1 VSGGRTVVFAHEA
14 AREFDA
20 LDPVV
25 RGRVERALDQLATDP
40 LAVRGQVKRLKGDP
54 ALRLRVG
61 DWRII
66 FEPRRGEIVV
76 LAIAHRREVYRS
88 EP

>member
-1 VSGGRTVVFAHEA
+1 LAAEA

-20 LDPVV
+20 LDSSV
-25 RGRVERALDQLATDP
+25 RDRVEAALDRLSLDP
-40 LAVRGQVKRLKGDP
+40 LAVRNQIKRLKGDT
-54 ALRLRVG
+54 AMRLRVG

-66 FEPRRGEIVV
+66 FEISRSEIIV

-88 EP
+88 EQ

>member
-1 VSGGRTVVFAHEA
+1 MAPEA
-14 AREFDA
+14 AKEFDA

-25 RGRVERALDQLATDP
+25 RGRVERALDQLAADP
-40 LAVRGQVKRLKGDP
+40 IALRRQIKRLRSDV
-54 ALRLRVG
+54 AMRLRVG

-66 FEPRRGEIVV
+66 FEAQRDAIIVWS
-76 LAIAHRREVYRS
+76 IAHRREVYRS